1 MPNGTYT
8 LQSEATDG
16 AGFQGSS
23 TPVTVVVDNPPPTTT
38 IAFPSNGATVSG
50 TQVTLDAAATLNV
63 GVDQVQYFLTG
74 GTLNDALVATVTP
87 TLYGWLASWN
97 STTVPDGTY
106 TLQSKA
112 SESGGNEGTSPGVS
126 VTVAN

>member
-1 MPNGTYT
+1 MPDGTYT

-63 GVDQVQYFLTG
+63 SMNRFSTSS
-74 GTLNDALVATVTP
+74 
-87 TLYGWLASWN
+87 LAE
-97 STTVPDGTY
+97 P
-106 TLQSKA
+106 
-112 SESGGNEGTSPGVS
+112 
-126 VTVAN
+126 